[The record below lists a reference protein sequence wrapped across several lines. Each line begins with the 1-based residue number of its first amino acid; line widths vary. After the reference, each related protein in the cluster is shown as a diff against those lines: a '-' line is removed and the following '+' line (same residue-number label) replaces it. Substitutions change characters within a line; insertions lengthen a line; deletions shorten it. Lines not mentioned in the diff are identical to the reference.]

1 MDETHHYSVGWFV
14 GGRYLN
20 VDRRSLLILGAKVVC
35 AQSLLLSIGANADE
49 QSTNQNTALNPL
61 IEALT
66 KTGKSV
72 CMDAGQR
79 LNDRPVTDSTYNLQ
93 LRNASLNEDDA
104 KSIASAIKTVHEDS
118 TLRLNSFSVSYNPRI
133 QMGGAIVLL
142 EGLPSHLTE
151 LGMVG
156 CSLND
161 KLEPAITLF
170 LSRSEHL
177 RLICVEENDFSL
189 SVKGA
194 IRDATR
200 HLSRCV
206 VIV

>member
-1 MDETHHYSVGWFV
+1 
-14 GGRYLN
+14 
-20 VDRRSLLILGAKVVC
+20 
-35 AQSLLLSIGANADE
+35 
-49 QSTNQNTALNPL
+49 
-61 IEALT
+61 
-66 KTGKSV
+66 
-72 CMDAGQR
+72 
-79 LNDRPVTDSTYNLQ
+79 
-93 LRNASLNEDDA
+93 
-104 KSIASAIKTVHEDS
+104 
-118 TLRLNSFSVSYNPRI
+118 
-133 QMGGAIVLL
+133 MGGAIVLL